1 LYDLLRRLELNMIDK
16 CEYIG
21 LKGHDTAR
29 NNEEFAAL
37 IRKKLKIESIL
48 HSFRFG
54 FRRWSRKQSQCPKSG
69 TSNLPQFNQA
79 PSQSRLPL

>member
-1 LYDLLRRLELNMIDK
+1 MIDK

-54 FRRWSRKQSQCPKSG
+54 FRRCALSIP
-69 TSNLPQFNQA
+69 A
-79 PSQSRLPL
+79 PSLMIR